1 MTQSGTHGGASSRR
15 RTHWLVEIVLVVIV
29 ALAVSAVVRAFVAQ
43 AYYIPSGS
51 MEQSLAENDWILVSK
66 LSTRIGT
73 VDRGDV
79 VVFVDPGTWLPDAAP
94 HSNPIRKAL
103 EFVGL
108 APDPAEG
115 DLVKRVIGIGG
126 DTVACCTP
134 QGRVTVNDQPLDET
148 YLYPGD
154 SPGDAPV
161 GCSGEFEVAVPA
173 GYLWVM
179 GDHRSVSEDS
189 RCQKAL
195 QKFVPEEQVQGRT
208 VAVIWPLGH
217 WALINRPSTF
227 DNVSS
232 PGATG

>member
-1 MTQSGTHGGASSRR
+1 MTQSGTQGGVSSRR
-15 RTHWLVEIVLVVIV
+15 RTHWIVEVLLVVVV
-29 ALAVSAVVRAFVAQ
+29 ALAVSALVRAFVAQ

-51 MEQSLAENDWILVSK
+51 MEQTLEKDDWIVVSK
-66 LSTRIGT
+66 LSTRLGT

-79 VVFVDPGTWLPDAAP
+79 VVFADPGTWLPDTTTR
-94 HSNPIRKAL
+94 SNPVRRVL
-103 EFVGL
+103 EFIGV

-126 DTVACCTP
+126 DTVACCDP

-161 GCSGEFEVAVPA
+161 GCSGEFEASVPA

-189 RCQKAL
+189 RCQKDL
-195 QKFVPEEQVQGRT
+195 QKFVPEERVQGRT
-208 VAVIWPLGH
+208 VAVIWPGEN
-217 WALINRPSTF
+217 WALVSRPSTF
-227 DNVSS
+227 DKVS
-232 PGATG
+232 